1 MNTLALDFDVRE
13 PKSLSCRFRDRY
25 DDHHE
30 RPQGGGMVY
39 SGKKAVK
46 RIAFLAQ
53 DMIHRFYLG
62 STRLS
67 DLIRTE
73 EGISDEESDEG
84 EPPYGSEESMEE
96 PDGEGGVE
104 TRRVIKASVSDVNGR
119 EQSVGQPNGREGVG
133 AGFEVFM
140 RMAALFKYEAAGHL
154 RYGSHDIKF
163 GLRHGLNFA
172 TTQD

>member
-1 MNTLALDFDVRE
+1 MNTLALDFGTRE
-13 PKSLSCRFRDRY
+13 PKFSSCRFRDRY
-25 DDHHE
+25 DYQE
-30 RPQGGGMVY
+30 RPQGGIVY

-67 DLIRTE
+67 ALIRAE
-73 EGISDEESDEG
+73 EGLSDEESDEG
-84 EPPYGSEESMEE
+84 EPPYEELMEE
-96 PDGEGGVE
+96 FDGEGGRE
-104 TRRVIKASVSDVNGR
+104 TRLVIKASVSDVNGR
-119 EQSVGQPNGREGVG
+119 KQSVGQPNGREGVG

-140 RMAALFKYEAAGHL
+140 RLAALFKYEAEGHL
-154 RYGSHDIKF
+154 RYGGHDIQF